1 MSEIPSA
8 HQKGSYFLL
17 CVNKTFPFF
26 VRLNVHAQNVQ
37 NERPKLRMKENTQKK
52 VKNKRK
58 YRRKL
63 RIEAQL
69 LLEVS
74 STVKV

>member
-1 MSEIPSA
+1 MSEIPST

-52 VKNKRK
+52 VNNERK
-58 YRRKL
+58 YT
-63 RIEAQL
+63 E
-69 LLEVS
+69 ES
-74 STVKV
+74 

>member
-1 MSEIPSA
+1 
-8 HQKGSYFLL
+8 
-17 CVNKTFPFF
+17 
-26 VRLNVHAQNVQ
+26 
-37 NERPKLRMKENTQKK
+37 MKENTQKK
-52 VKNKRK
+52 VENKRI